1 MNFISP
7 VCLYHQINERK
18 RTMVDYDR
26 VQDFLEA
33 HGMEPERFCICLMVL
48 LEVGLLSP
56 GSGGGIFGA
65 VPHPIA
71 GKADL
76 ESTRLIRLLRS
87 M

>member
-7 VCLYHQINERK
+7 VHFLYERK

-56 GSGGGIFGA
+56 GSSGGIFGA
-65 VPHPIA
+65 VPQTIT

-76 ESTRLIRLLRS
+76 EGSRLIRLLRS
-87 M
+87 I